1 MFACRYT
8 RFQGMFSS
16 LPHFPRSQE
25 LSVKATRPVPCPAIG
40 QSIKPGSAAMWLA
53 QATLACHIHKFASL
67 LCVCL
72 CVWQAESIVAPCYYL
87 LLPTWRCKHL
97 NVFLMLLPEKLLANF
112 YTTFGLFLPLFLPLS
127 LFLLAFLFLLFY
139 CLALAC
145 FLGTHSHTHT
155 CTVRQS
161 LTHRLGMRLPG
172 LVCNTYCA
180 IMLQDIQAKHFPPL
194 KIVLSFQMEFRNFN
208 AFQQ

>member
-1 MFACRYT
+1 MAE
-8 RFQGMFSS
+8 
-16 LPHFPRSQE
+16 PI
-25 LSVKATRPVPCPAIG
+25 PCPAIG
-40 QSIKPGSAAMWLA
+40 QSIKPGSMPMWLA
-53 QATLACHIHKFASL
+53 QATLACHTHKFASL
-67 LCVCL
+67 LCVCV

-87 LLPTWRCKHL
+87 LVATWRCKHL

-112 YTTFGLFLPLFLPLS
+112 YTTFGSSFVPPSLTRSLSLS
-127 LFLLAFLFLLFY
+127 LFLLPFLFLLFY

-145 FLGTHSHTHT
+145 FLGTHT

-180 IMLQDIQAKHFPPL
+180 IMLQDIQAQHFPPL
-194 KIVLSFQMEFRNFN
+194 ENCFKFSNGIS
-208 AFQQ
+208 

>member
-1 MFACRYT
+1 M
-8 RFQGMFSS
+8 
-16 LPHFPRSQE
+16 
-25 LSVKATRPVPCPAIG
+25 
-40 QSIKPGSAAMWLA
+40 
-53 QATLACHIHKFASL
+53 
-67 LCVCL
+67 CV

-87 LLPTWRCKHL
+87 LLATWRCKHL

-112 YTTFGLFLPLFLPLS
+112 YTTFGSSFVSPSLSPS

-180 IMLQDIQAKHFPPL
+180 IMLQDIQAEHFPPL

>member
-1 MFACRYT
+1 M
-8 RFQGMFSS
+8 
-16 LPHFPRSQE
+16 LP
-25 LSVKATRPVPCPAIG
+25 LATTC
-40 QSIKPGSAAMWLA
+40 
-53 QATLACHIHKFASL
+53 
-67 LCVCL
+67 
-72 CVWQAESIVAPCYYL
+72 YL
-87 LLPTWRCKHL
+87 LVATWRCKHL

-112 YTTFGLFLPLFLPLS
+112 YTTFGSSFVSPSLSPSLS
-127 LFLLAFLFLLFY
+127 LSLSVGIFISTFLLLSPGMLFR
-139 CLALAC
+139 
-145 FLGTHSHTHT
+145 HSLTHTHK

-180 IMLQDIQAKHFPPL
+180 IMLQDIQAEHFPPL